1 MLLLTCKDRQALVF
15 VTPMINEIPIDMDNI
30 KLWLWMGPCAPL
42 SFKSVDYQCHI
53 WWILELV
60 KLVPGE
66 TVYPLHDA
74 SCIAT
79 CSRRGKP
86 IWFRIRTNTGSV
98 VSPLVSTSCVPPV
111 CRPSLL
117 SSFLVSSVWL
127 PAAACCSRSSL
138 SASLTHSLRACWEL
152 EGEPVEGE

>member
-15 VTPMINEIPIDMDNI
+15 VTPMIYEIQIDINNI

-53 WWILELV
+53 WWILQLV

-66 TVYPLHDA
+66 TAHPLHDA
-74 SCIAT
+74 SCTAT

-86 IWFRIRTNTGSV
+86 I
-98 VSPLVSTSCVPPV
+98 
-111 CRPSLL
+111 
-117 SSFLVSSVWL
+117 
-127 PAAACCSRSSL
+127 
-138 SASLTHSLRACWEL
+138 
-152 EGEPVEGE
+152 